1 MNNKFKIIIVFLLF
15 LISIPCF
22 LQNGPKNQ
30 LIQKK
35 KKIEKELEIA
45 NKLLEETRGKKKNS
59 LHELK
64 ILKTKIK
71 KRNNYISQ
79 LEADIFQIEKE
90 IERNTK
96 LIASYNIEL
105 DKKKSEY
112 SALVYYA
119 FKNQSKELNMV
130 YLLASNNLNEF
141 YSRLKYLQ
149 QYKEYRKEQIQLIDA
164 INKIVQNKVIELN
177 IRKDEK
183 EKLINLEAFEK
194 SLLIRDSEE
203 KDKVVKE
210 LKSKEKELTDDIEE
224 KKRIFRQLDREIES
238 LIKKEAKKS
247 NFSSLNTELKIIS
260 KNFEE
265 NKGRLPWPT
274 SQGIVI
280 NKFGDHPHPVI
291 KGVNISNNGID
302 ISTVKNSGVHCI
314 FKGRVSK
321 IFNIKGANS
330 TIIIQHG
337 NYFSVYHNI
346 INVSVKSGQE
356 VNIKQKLG
364 DVYTDNK
371 IGESVLHLEIWKEL
385 EKQDPEIWLAN

>member
-1 MNNKFKIIIVFLLF
+1 MNNKLKIIIVLL
-15 LISIPCF
+15 LILVSIPCF
-22 LQNGPKNQ
+22 LQNGSKNQ

-35 KKIEKELEIA
+35 KKIERELEIA

-59 LHELK
+59 LYELK

-71 KRNNYISQ
+71 KRNSYISQ
-79 LEADIFQIEKE
+79 LEADIIQIEKE
-90 IERNTK
+90 IGRNTN
-96 LIASYNIEL
+96 LIGSYNIEL
-105 DKKKSEY
+105 EKKKSEY

-177 IRKDEK
+177 IRKNEK

-194 SLLIRDSEE
+194 SLLMRDSEE

-210 LKSKEKELTDDIEE
+210 LKNKEKELVDDIED
-224 KKRIFRQLDREIES
+224 KKRIFKQLEREIEN

-260 KNFEE
+260 KNFVE

-302 ISTVKNSGVHCI
+302 ISTIKDSEVYCI
-314 FKGRVSK
+314 FKGSVSK

-346 INVSVKSGQE
+346 INVIVKSGQD

-364 DVYTDNK
+364 DVYTDTK